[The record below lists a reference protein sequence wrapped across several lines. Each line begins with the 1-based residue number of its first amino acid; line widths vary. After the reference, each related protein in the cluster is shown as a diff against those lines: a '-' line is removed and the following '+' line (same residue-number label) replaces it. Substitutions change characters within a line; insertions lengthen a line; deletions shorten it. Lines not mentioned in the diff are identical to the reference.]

1 MTADK
6 PNKPRQRQARLNENQ
21 RYLIEDLWNNQHM
34 TQSDIG
40 RRLGYS
46 ASVISR
52 ELQRGNTLDFSN
64 LDRRTLLNMDIHARI
79 KYSAQRG
86 EYIAI
91 KKRFRIGQGL
101 LLTPQLRE
109 LLEHW
114 VNDEHWT
121 PEQIAYSIKDVEV
134 SSSTI
139 RSWAKRGLIH
149 IKTHQYHRHN
159 GSKKEIEVAKTQ
171 RAREKELARLR
182 DKLKQ
187 DGELVR
193 HSIYDR
199 SKAIENRK
207 QFGHWEMDLVLPK
220 KMNNG
225 EYRDTTAIMT
235 LIERKTRY
243 YVLVKVKSKS
253 ANDMI
258 PAFEYFYKHYGK
270 AVRSVTADNGSEFIS
285 WAFLEYVQKELKTK
299 IYYCTPSSP
308 QQRGSNENRNGKLRD
323 WYPKGTSFR
332 NVKQSQLDE
341 VMMKMNALP
350 LLQALSGKR
359 AMDEFDK
366 EYKIMQRYR
375 RAYEKRKQKAT
386 ENALYAELKRQN
398 DDK

>member
-6 PNKPRQRQARLNENQ
+6 APKPRQRQERLNENQ
-21 RYLIEDLWNNQHM
+21 RYLIEDLWNNQRM

-52 ELQRGNTLDFSN
+52 ELKRGNLLDFSHIE
-64 LDRRTLLNMDIHARI
+64 RRELLSLSPHARI

-86 EYIAI
+86 QFLAV
-91 KKRFRIGQGL
+91 KKRFRMGQGL
-101 LLTPQLRE
+101 LLTPEMKALI
-109 LLEHW
+109 EHW

-121 PEQIAYSIKDVEV
+121 PEQIAGNIKDVDV
-134 SSSTI
+134 SASTI
-139 RSWAKRGLIH
+139 RLWSKRGLLQIR
-149 IKTHQYHRHN
+149 THKYHRRD
-159 GSKKEIEVAKTQ
+159 GSDKERSVAQTQ

-199 SKAIENRK
+199 SKVIESRK
-207 QFGHWEMDLVLPK
+207 QFGHWEMDLVQPK
-220 KMNNG
+220 KTNG
-225 EYRDTTAIMT
+225 SEHPDKSAIMT
-235 LIERKTRY
+235 LIERQTRY

-253 ANDMI
+253 ADDMI
-258 PAFEYFYKHYGK
+258 EAFKYFWTNYGK

-285 WAFLEYVQKELKTK
+285 WAFLEYVQRELKTK

-323 WYPKGTSFR
+323 WFPKGTSFR
-332 NVKQSQLDE
+332 NVKQADLDV
-341 VMMKMNALP
+341 VMMKMNNLP
-350 LLQALSGKR
+350 LLKALSGKR
-359 AMDEFDK
+359 AIDEFDK
-366 EYKIMQRYR
+366 AYKTMQRYR
-375 RAYEKRKQKAT
+375 RAYEKRKQKQA
-386 ENALYAELKRQN
+386 EKALEQAEKRQN
-398 DDK
+398 NDK